1 MERGF
6 QKGDKCQKGGKKSQI
21 LHHLDELIPKPWN
34 RKKRLVPLCFQK
46 IQQNLQ
52 NLRCQFRRDKF
63 SPAWNLPKRCF
74 LVCFFG
80 RKGWQT
86 TNCWLFFFWGPLR
99 KVSYMVS
106 CKFLRSKVS
115 QLFWFWVCL
124 WCHEESWCR
133 WSVGSKHAPWMCF
146 GRPRSLE
153 CVQKAGLQKEGS
165 HVQVGW
171 WLSG

>member
-86 TNCWLFFFWGPLR
+86 TNCWLFFFGDPLGRFPIWFPANFWGL
-99 KVSYMVS
+99 
-106 CKFLRSKVS
+106 KFHNYFDSEFAYDVMR
-115 QLFWFWVCL
+115 
-124 WCHEESWCR
+124 
-133 WSVGSKHAPWMCF
+133 
-146 GRPRSLE
+146 
-153 CVQKAGLQKEGS
+153 KAGVAEVLVRSMRLGCVLVDLEASNVSKK
-165 HVQVGW
+165 QVYKKRGHM
-171 WLSG
+171 SR